1 MCVSAW
7 TPFVLLKDRHGATFQ
22 RHRVHH
28 FPFTTHPRILK
39 SKPEVQSF
47 HYPPSLP
54 LIKCSTF
61 GQSIQKYSSN
71 DGVVMNREK
80 LNQKDRF
87 NVWRWEFKKKEKKRK
102 KQCKDGWASQR
113 VGRWSHRLS
122 AIASTARTGM
132 GTQNRVRLVKPGTTL
147 LPGLLLADGS
157 VQPPSIKDRE
167 NKTKTVTVHS
177 ISRKKKRWS
186 KNMAGVCT
194 RRKKGN
200 GYTEILF
207 RLFWVAE

>member
-102 KQCKDGWASQR
+102 ERNNVKTGGPAKESDGDLIDCRRLRLRQEPEWAR
-113 VGRWSHRLS
+113 KT
-122 AIASTARTGM
+122 AS
-132 GTQNRVRLVKPGTTL
+132 
-147 LPGLLLADGS
+147 DS
-157 VQPPSIKDRE
+157 
-167 NKTKTVTVHS
+167 
-177 ISRKKKRWS
+177 
-186 KNMAGVCT
+186 
-194 RRKKGN
+194 
-200 GYTEILF
+200 
-207 RLFWVAE
+207 